1 MAQQNFITS
10 GTLPTGPGGA
20 ALSGAELTLLGHA
33 VNRFAAAGS
42 AAYVTDDSAT
52 MASSLAGVDLDGNV
66 LSFPSGLSINPT
78 ADVTYNIIN
87 KVVLL
92 QGPIT
97 MGNNNGNHLNFIN
110 CNIYIDAETGNN
122 AWILGCS
129 NSLTDNRARSVRI
142 SDGATNTSTVSLYGS
157 ILVNTRFDYTGGFGQ
172 NSVQVADCIFS
183 DMISGGSYGGSFGAS
198 WTIGRANGARYHVVN
213 IDSKAGISGIAAY
226 GNMELFSGVEL
237 DNYSWS
243 TNTDGNADRSPSLL
257 DRPNYN
263 NDDQT
268 NNFYNFNSSPG
279 NDTVRQNAAVQTI
292 AGPVLESADIA
303 WGVLNG
309 ATGSGII
316 TTNGAANRNQAGI
329 TNYWGHD
336 SRYFEDAQ
344 LTVPVQGVK
353 LRVTSTV
360 DDSTISA
367 GSATITDNTWS
378 DGGFGAGT
386 GGTVICDYVTNANG
400 IMSSDSYILGTA
412 AAANGYVNWINWRTF
427 SDQGVT
433 VLGNNTAD
441 NRTPAGLVLAPIE
454 QTWPLNY
461 TSNAAGS
468 KGYNRYPI
476 TYETRSFTHD
486 VHVAEQTVPTYT
498 AGQNQATDEL
508 NTVATSLVGETVKA
522 SNVAADNSPSITW
535 SIGDT
540 PSINDVRDRFRGG
553 WYDFDYDLADGNHLG
568 PVVLTLAAVG
578 GTNYEAAAGSI
589 SAACSGIALDGTT
602 DLFTEDTFAS
612 INFNGGSCAGHNL
625 TALTNITNLGA
636 INNSRLEGTSIEFP
650 TATATRTNSTLVFNT
665 LAGRIDL
672 ATFTSGMIYGRR
684 SGTDAAT
691 IRFDNIADGSTI
703 NTNQLLGTDW
713 SVVTPGEIQLIATA
727 TNAFTVTVTQYDV
740 DNLVIETAP
749 GVALTP
755 GNTVTTDFITYVFPE
770 ESYDVR
776 PAGTIDEI
784 RARGG
789 YFQIR
794 HAGTDVLAITPITN
808 TTMLTDITV
817 QKGASNTD
825 SWVAYYKPATSWGS
839 DRTAYNFTIDTIGQI
854 SENYQVQPIE
864 IADVLVA
871 NSETDPGNNLSASY
885 TQGGTKLFI
894 HIDAAGNSLNSAESQ
909 AVSLEA
915 ANSLAYFNVHVAGQR
930 TTQLFEPGI
939 NNGSTWLTATD
950 VQFESGKT
958 NDAQQIVSQVT
969 GGLPG
974 GALLTPDASGYNEVI
989 NINEVAASIPSIQEA
1004 VAGSIDPVNTTL
1016 AEVKGNHAVLLR
1028 ATQRGAVKSATYS
1041 AGELNT

>member
-1 MAQQNFITS
+1 MALIREQ
-10 GTLPTGPGGA
+10 GTFTDRFGNDVDIATGDNA
-20 ALSGAELTLLGHA
+20 DTLLGTA
-33 VNRFAAAGS
+33 DSYVALNTVTVAPVGITYAIGRTIRVGAAGGIRQNS
-42 AAYVTDDSAT
+42 TGNDAD
-52 MASSLAGVDLDGNV
+52 LAGKHM
-66 LSFPSGLSINPT
+66 
-78 ADVTYNIIN
+78 Y
-87 KVVLL
+87 
-92 QGPIT
+92 
-97 MGNNNGNHLNFIN
+97 FIN
-110 CNIYIDAETGNN
+110 CNIIFDAGAELGPSVASGAARSFTGRVGDGQAATTSINFVGCDAVFNQSDNTLQTVSTDWINSNIRITNQFTFAFILNRNPGSRTENTLIETVATTLQEWNFYGNPETLEDVVLSGLRLRTGSGAGDQTVLAPN
-122 AWILGCS
+122 LLFGDLEPLNFYS
-129 NSLTDNRARSVRI
+129 FNSASGFNPGFHHPGFTFIATAADPGELVNRASGQFSGNTFVVNHYGYDPTFYDSGLLTADSTIEGIRVRTSSNANI
-142 SDGATNTSTVSLYGS
+142 VARTGTNVAGS
-157 ILVNTRFDYTGGFGQ
+157 IVASAKANDTINEYLTSSQGRLISNRHSLDGGTTFAPGFFDYTSSVV
-172 NSVQVADCIFS
+172 NSTVADAH
-183 DMISGGSYGGSFGAS
+183 FG
-198 WTIGRANGARYHVVN
+198 T
-213 IDSKAGISGIAAY
+213 
-226 GNMELFSGVEL
+226 
-237 DNYSWS
+237 
-243 TNTDGNADRSPSLL
+243 
-257 DRPNYN
+257 
-263 NDDQT
+263 
-268 NNFYNFNSSPG
+268 
-279 NDTVRQNAAVQTI
+279 TI
-292 AGPVLESADIA
+292 AGQALED
-303 WGVLNG
+303 GVAIFPLQVWRAG
-309 ATGSGII
+309 AGFD
-316 TTNGAANRNQAGI
+316 TTNN
-329 TNYWGHD
+329 
-336 SRYFEDAQ
+336 
-344 LTVPVQGVK
+344 
-353 LRVTSTV
+353 
-360 DDSTISA
+360 
-367 GSATITDNTWS
+367 
-378 DGGFGAGT
+378 
-386 GGTVICDYVTNANG
+386 
-400 IMSSDSYILGTA
+400 
-412 AAANGYVNWINWRTF
+412 
-427 SDQGVT
+427 
-433 VLGNNTAD
+433 
-441 NRTPAGLVLAPIE
+441 IE
-454 QTWPLNY
+454 
-461 TSNAAGS
+461 ARA
-468 KGYNRYPI
+468 
-476 TYETRSFTHD
+476 FTHD
-486 VHVAEQTVPTYT
+486 IAIDNDIAISDYTVGGFVPIDT
-498 AGQNQATDEL
+498 QNIVGAD
-508 NTVATSLVGETVKA
+508 LVGVSVKA
-522 SNVAADNSPSITW
+522 SNVSNGLPSVTW
-535 SIGDT
+535 NIGDT
-540 PSINDVRDRFRGG
+540 PSINDIRDRFRGG
-553 WYDFDYDLADGNHLG
+553 WSNYDYDLTGGNHLG

-612 INFNGGSCAGHNL
+612 INFNGGSCADHNL

-650 TATATRTNSTLVFNT
+650 TTTATRTNSTLVFNT
-665 LAGRIDL
+665 LAGRLDL
-672 ATFTSGMIYGRR
+672 ATFSSGMIYGRR

-691 IRFDNIADGSTI
+691 IRFDNVANGSTI

-713 SVVTPGEIQLIATA
+713 SVVTPGEIQLIATT
-727 TNAFTVTVTQYDV
+727 TNAFTVTVDQYDV

-794 HAGTDVLAITPITN
+794 HAGTDVLGITPITN

-854 SENYQVQPIE
+854 SDNYQVQPIE
-864 IADVLVA
+864 IANVLVA
-871 NSETDPGNNLSASY
+871 NSETDPGNNLTANY

-894 HIDAAGNSLNSAESQ
+894 HIDADGNSLNSAESQ

-950 VQFESGKT
+950 VQFESGKV

-974 GALLTPDASGYNEVI
+974 GALLTPDAAGYNEVI

-1041 AGELNT
+1041 AGELN